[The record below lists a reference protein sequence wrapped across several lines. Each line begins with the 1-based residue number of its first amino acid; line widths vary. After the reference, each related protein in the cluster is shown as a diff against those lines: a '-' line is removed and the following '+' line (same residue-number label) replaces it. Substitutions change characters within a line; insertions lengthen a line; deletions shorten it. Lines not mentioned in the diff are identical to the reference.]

1 MSQNPETLK
10 TTCLYEHHRA
20 LGARMVEFAGWSMP
34 IQYGSILE
42 EHQAVRTAAGLFDV
56 SHMAR
61 IEFSGPDCIP
71 YLQRL
76 FTCDVERLEP
86 GHARYTLL
94 CIEHGGILDDT
105 LLYCR
110 WKDSFW
116 MVCNAANTPAVLDWL
131 HQWKDPNHRV
141 TLEDRTAATGMIA
154 LQGPA
159 AEEHLAALADAALV
173 RTLAY
178 FRWTQAPVVGVQT
191 LLSRTGYTG
200 EDGFELIA
208 PAEHVPA
215 LWQALVNSGVMPC
228 GLGARDTL
236 RLEAAL
242 PLHGNEITPQTTP
255 VHAGL
260 LWAVALDKGPFL
272 GREAIAKAREEGTAE
287 RLVGFEV
294 TGRGIPRPH
303 CPILAQGKVVG
314 TASSGG
320 FAPTLRKGIGLG
332 YVSADLAHP
341 NVDVAI
347 DIRGAIVPARTVRRP
362 FYKRP
367 A

>member
-1 MSQNPETLK
+1 
-10 TTCLYEHHRA
+10 
-20 LGARMVEFAGWSMP
+20 
-34 IQYGSILE
+34 
-42 EHQAVRTAAGLFDV
+42 
-56 SHMAR
+56 
-61 IEFSGPDCIP
+61 
-71 YLQRL
+71 
-76 FTCDVERLEP
+76 
-86 GHARYTLL
+86 
-94 CIEHGGILDDT
+94 
-105 LLYCR
+105 
-110 WKDSFW
+110 

-303 CPILAQGKVVG
+303 CPSWPRVRLWERQAAAALRPRCAR
-314 TASSGG
+314 ASAWATSPPIWPIPTWTSLSTSE
-320 FAPTLRKGIGLG
+320 APSSPRGRYAGLSTKDRRKEEASPIAPAKALG
-332 YVSADLAHP
+332 
-341 NVDVAI
+341 
-347 DIRGAIVPARTVRRP
+347 
-362 FYKRP
+362 
-367 A
+367 